1 MPEPPI
7 EIEPMTY
14 ALRET
19 RSLPAHALAAL
30 IAQKVALTALAALG
44 LSKDPF
50 HARCLS
56 SHRPCSPCVTSLRH
70 SHQDS
75 RQAADALSIMPTAE
89 LPIAARRANSGW
101 HCVTSRLLLGND

>member
-30 IAQKVALTALAALG
+30 IAQKIALTAITSGGMVAWRENRGLVRAAAG
-44 LSKDPF
+44 WGCCRVMAGF
-50 HARCLS
+50 W
-56 SHRPCSPCVTSLRH
+56 
-70 SHQDS
+70 
-75 RQAADALSIMPTAE
+75 AAGGVAGVGQWGR
-89 LPIAARRANSGW
+89 AARDAGALWDTNP
-101 HCVTSRLLLGND
+101 

>member
-30 IAQKVALTALAALG
+30 IAQKIALTLAALG
-44 LSKDPF
+44 LSKGPVPRPLPF
-50 HARCLS
+50 VTPSLFTVRNVTAALAPRLPACCRCALSHAYRGLANCGKARQLGM
-56 SHRPCSPCVTSLRH
+56 TLRH
-70 SHQDS
+70 KQPV
-75 RQAADALSIMPTAE
+75 A
-89 LPIAARRANSGW
+89 G
-101 HCVTSRLLLGND
+101 

>member
-30 IAQKVALTALAALG
+30 IAQKIALTLAALG
-44 LSKDPF
+44 LSKGPVPRPLPF
-50 HARCLS
+50 VTPSLFTVRNVTAALAPRLPAGCRCALNHAYRGIANCGKARQLGMA
-56 SHRPCSPCVTSLRH
+56 LRH
-70 SHQDS
+70 EQPV
-75 RQAADALSIMPTAE
+75 A
-89 LPIAARRANSGW
+89 G
-101 HCVTSRLLLGND
+101 

>member
-30 IAQKVALTALAALG
+30 IAQKIALTLAALG
-44 LSKDPF
+44 LSKGPVPRPLPF
-50 HARCLS
+50 VTPSLFTVCNVTEALGPGLPARC
-56 SHRPCSPCVTSLRH
+56 RC
-70 SHQDS
+70 
-75 RQAADALSIMPTAE
+75 ALTLPTAD

>member
-14 ALRET
+14 AVRET

-30 IAQKVALTALAALG
+30 IAQKIALTLAALG
-44 LSKDPF
+44 LSKGPVPRPLPF
-50 HARCLS
+50 VTPSLFTVRNVTAALAPRLPARC
-56 SHRPCSPCVTSLRH
+56 RC
-70 SHQDS
+70 
-75 RQAADALSIMPTAE
+75 ALMPTAE

-101 HCVTSRLLLGND
+101 HCVTSSLLLGDY